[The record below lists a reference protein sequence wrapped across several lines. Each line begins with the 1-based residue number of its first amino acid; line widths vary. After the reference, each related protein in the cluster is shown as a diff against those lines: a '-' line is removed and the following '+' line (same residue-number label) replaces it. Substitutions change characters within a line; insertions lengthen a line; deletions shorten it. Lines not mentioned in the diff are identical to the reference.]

1 MDISE
6 TSRVDALSKDG
17 AKNARPVKPSPRSSK
32 RRAGSVRRKLATR
45 RQSKVAA
52 TRKATKTA
60 KILGLL
66 KRSGGAT
73 IKELCKATAWQAHSV
88 RGFLS
93 GALKKKMGLRID
105 SAKRDDGERTYRV
118 ASK

>member
-6 TSRVDALSKDG
+6 TPRVDALSKEG
-17 AKNARPVKPSPRSSK
+17 AKNGRPVKPSPRSSK
-32 RRAGSVRRKLATR
+32 RRARSVEPKLATR
-45 RQSKVAA
+45 LKTQAAA
-52 TRKATKTA
+52 TRKGTKTG

-66 KRSGGAT
+66 QRPGGAT
-73 IKELCKATAWQAHSV
+73 LKELCKATAWQAHSV